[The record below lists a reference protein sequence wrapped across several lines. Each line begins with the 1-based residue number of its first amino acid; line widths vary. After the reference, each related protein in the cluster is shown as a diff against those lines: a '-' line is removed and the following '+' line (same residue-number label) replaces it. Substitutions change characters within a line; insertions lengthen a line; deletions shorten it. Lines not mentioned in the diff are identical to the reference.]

1 LVVSSVIGNALMS
14 AIRDRGFQEGL
25 ALGLVAL
32 PVGAVAGLA
41 IRKTTGLSLALG
53 GLCFVAAS
61 GWALSR
67 AEGSPDGLFLGLAML
82 VVAGALSAVLPG
94 PFLRSLVG
102 ALLAVAGAWLV
113 VHAEGIPR
121 IGWIQAL
128 LGVGIVCGV
137 AFTADLDRRWR
148 PVGVGPV
155 FLAISVLGV
164 YATVPDTEQALV
176 LLGASLPL
184 ALPGLL
190 GRPASLAG
198 LGSAGAY
205 GAIGLLV
212 WVVGVGGTGRHSAIV
227 GGVACLGLFVVEP
240 IAHALSRGPVRVI
253 VDPERRWP
261 VLLVLSAG
269 QLAIVFVCSR
279 VAGLRETA
287 VAAAWIAGLALVIG
301 VVVLVLFGSTLRRTL
316 RIEGVR
322 A

>member
-1 LVVSSVIGNALMS
+1 
-14 AIRDRGFQEGL
+14 
-25 ALGLVAL
+25 
-32 PVGAVAGLA
+32 
-41 IRKTTGLSLALG
+41 
-53 GLCFVAAS
+53 
-61 GWALSR
+61 
-67 AEGSPDGLFLGLAML
+67 
-82 VVAGALSAVLPG
+82 
-94 PFLRSLVG
+94 
-102 ALLAVAGAWLV
+102 
-113 VHAEGIPR
+113 
-121 IGWIQAL
+121 
-128 LGVGIVCGV
+128 
-137 AFTADLDRRWR
+137 
-148 PVGVGPV
+148 
-155 FLAISVLGV
+155 
-164 YATVPDTEQALV
+164 VPDTEQALV

-184 ALPGLL
+184 ALPGLV
-190 GRPASLAG
+190 GRPASLAS

-240 IAHALSRGPVRVI
+240 IAHALSRGPARVL
-253 VDPERRWP
+253 VDPERRWS
-261 VLLVLSAG
+261 VLLALSVG